1 MEERKKMF
9 YLYKS
14 NLFDALFYII
24 SFFIKISL
32 HFFLYLK
39 KFIYLH
45 PVYKSHKIYLVLQ
58 ELRKMVITSSLS

>member
-24 SFFIKISL
+24 SSFLPKIRKQSQWQ
-32 HFFLYLK
+32 
-39 KFIYLH
+39 
-45 PVYKSHKIYLVLQ
+45 SQLQ
-58 ELRKMVITSSLS
+58 